1 MAFDATFAIG
11 DKPKAADPLELDTE
25 DSLGKDGSK
34 PLLSYKYQAVG
45 IDRQDQPH
53 AGALPD
59 LRGNH
64 RAHAFADL
72 QRVAPHNPPDLGIIY
87 LCGGILLLAFAIL
100 VVRYASSAFP
110 SVKVESPR
118 RKGEASLE
126 TEKGEL

>member
-1 MAFDATFAIG
+1 MFGIQ
-11 DKPKAADPLELDTE
+11 K
-25 DSLGKDGSK
+25 LGR
-34 PLLSYKYQAVG
+34 PR
-45 IDRQDQPH
+45 RQDQPH

-59 LRGNH
+59 LRGDH
-64 RAHAFADL
+64 CAHAFADL
-72 QRVAPHNPPDLGIIY
+72 QRVAPQPAGPGIIY